1 MKSRFIIALVALSLA
16 CGLQAMP
23 VAKINQRGAKAA
35 WDMASSVFNP
45 KATIP
50 DSMAQSNSA
59 VIIARYNGLSAVH
72 EYTPSIVK
80 EQRADYGS
88 NITRAREIERVM
100 IKLLDNDAVK
110 RHANFEFGKK
120 DEQWLGNIKLTDIE
134 EGFGVRVYKPDGTMH
149 EVDLSQALPIAD
161 GKKGNKKRSNRI
173 TIPGLEVGDV
183 LDYFY
188 YTEEMRDELDISV
201 RDVTFAAR
209 YPMLNCIVEC
219 SVDPTLTLEMRAN
232 NGAPL
237 PVAHLEDGQ
246 NKFRLHTVNLGAV
259 PSTKYINAAR
269 QLPFLEMRI
278 LNNNSQPRY
287 STERANMIG
296 GYAISSDAFLGRQ
309 SSGISFKP
317 KSARKGGVYVLPSQ
331 TYYQDI
337 AYFLRAYNYKSD
349 IPGRAASM
357 TKEYRK
363 ATPDAGA
370 RQLSDY
376 TYVAVMYLSLIN
388 DEKFSPTELSFMLRD
403 AADKAKFTIPS
414 GIGFIKS
421 SHDIPL
427 SMITSW
433 RSPDYV
439 AMIGDRPY
447 NPGAVLMCAPGEWP
461 LAYQAEEGG
470 CYRKVPEDALTSP
483 EMFTIPPTKPNTN
496 TRIDEMTLAL
506 DSATGKATL
515 TGSISAVG
523 GHKQILASRF
533 NDRHSWLNQAE
544 DYLGIADKDRHNDTA
559 YDPEGASEELYKAM
573 KGELANSTGLE
584 PLTVDTVAI
593 TSRGVMPGAKSF
605 ACNYRATF
613 DNITVDAGDETV
625 VNIGKL
631 FSDMERITGN
641 DRKRDFDAVVS
652 FPNNYIRKLTFALP
666 EGYTIKSEALTALNK
681 SVSNNVGS
689 FSTRAEAND
698 GMVTIDVN
706 TQMRGYVI
714 PAAQWHEFLDITDAA
729 ADFAGAVLIVNKEK

>member
-1 MKSRFIIALVALSLA
+1 MKSRFIITLVALSLA

-35 WDMASSVFNP
+35 WDMASPVFNP
-45 KATIP
+45 KTPIP

-59 VIIARYNGLSAVH
+59 VIIAHYNGLSAVH

-100 IKLLDNDAVK
+100 IKLLDKDAVK

-120 DEQWLGNIKLTDIE
+120 DEQWLGNIKLAEIE

-161 GKKGNKKRSNRI
+161 GKKGNKKRCNRI
-173 TIPGLEVGDV
+173 AIPDLEVGDV

-188 YTEEMRDELDISV
+188 YTEEMCDELDISV
-201 RDVTFAAR
+201 RAVAFAAR

-232 NGAPL
+232 NGAPV

-246 NKFRLHTVNLGAV
+246 NKFRLYTVNLGAV

-309 SSGISFKP
+309 VSGITFKP

-337 AYFLRAYNYKSD
+337 AYFLRAYNYKSG

-357 TKEYRK
+357 TKAYRK

-376 TYVAVMYLSLIN
+376 TYVAVMYLSLID
-388 DEKFSPTELSFMLRD
+388 DERFSPTGLSFMLRD

-439 AMIGDRPY
+439 AMIGGRPY
-447 NPGAVLMCAPGEWP
+447 NPGAVLSCAPGEWP
-461 LAYQAEEGG
+461 LSYQAEEGG
-470 CYRKVPEDALTSP
+470 CYRKIPEDAMTSP
-483 EMFTIPPTKPNTN
+483 EMFTIPPTKPNAN
-496 TRIDEMTLAL
+496 TRIDEMTLTL

-533 NDRHSWLNQAE
+533 NDRHSWLNEAE
-544 DYLGIADKDRHNDTA
+544 DYLGIADEDRYKDTA
-559 YDPEGASEELYKAM
+559 YDPEAAHEELYEAM
-573 KGELANSTGLE
+573 KDELAKSTGLT
-584 PLTVDTVAI
+584 PSKVDTVTI

-605 ACNYRATF
+605 ACDYRATF
-613 DNITVDAGDETV
+613 DDITADADNETV

-631 FSDMERITGN
+631 FADTERISGAERN
-641 DRKRDFDAVVS
+641 RNFDAVAS
-652 FPNNYIRKLTFALP
+652 FPNNYIRRLRLRLP
-666 EGYTIKSEALTALNK
+666 EGHSVSQEALAALER
-681 SVSNNVGS
+681 SVSNNTGS
-689 FSTRAEAND
+689 FTVSATADND
-698 GMVTIDVN
+698 IVSIDVSQ
-706 TQMRGYVI
+706 QMRDYII
-714 PAAQWHEFLDITDAA
+714 PAAQWQQFLDLTDAA
-729 ADFAGAVLIVNKEK
+729 AYFAGAVLIINKEK